1 MFMKSMVKRAVIAAA
16 ALAALTAQAQVQGP
30 GPGAYVGGSVGGTR
44 YDGSVPGPT
53 LTDRS
58 SGGIKLY
65 GGYSFNRNFGLEAG
79 YVNLGKFKGS
89 LADVKADG
97 AYLDAVGT
105 APLGNNFSLL
115 GRVGAFNGRLKST
128 LDGSDRGTNLKV
140 GAGLQYDLS
149 ANSAVRAEW
158 ERYRFD
164 SLGSKSNTDFY
175 SVGFNYRF

>member
-1 MFMKSMVKRAVIAAA
+1 MKTIGKALIAAA
-16 ALAALTAQAQVQGP
+16 ALGACAAQAQVQTQGL
-30 GPGAYVGGSVGGTR
+30 YLGGSVGASR

-58 SGGIKLY
+58 SAGIKLY
-65 GGYSFNRNFGLEAG
+65 GGYTFNPNFGLEAG

-89 LADVKADG
+89 AADVKADG
-97 AYLDAVGT
+97 VFVDAVGT
-105 APLGNNFSLL
+105 VPLGNNFSLL

-140 GAGLQYDLS
+140 GAGVQYDLS
-149 ANSAVRAEW
+149 AKTAVRAEW

-164 SLGSKSNTDFY
+164 ALGSKSNTDLY
-175 SVGFNYRF
+175 TVGFNYRF